1 MKSISSLHTRI
12 VLIAFLLTLSFPQCT
27 QAQLAPEPIKKR
39 IGTQL
44 DHWHKAAAEA
54 RLSDYFS
61 LMSRDMIFIG
71 TDATE
76 HWNYDAFYAFCKPYF
91 EKGKT
96 WHFTTVQRHIYYHP
110 QRQMV
115 WFDELLDTQMKL
127 CRGSGVWR
135 KEKGE
140 WKLVQYVLSMT
151 IPNEHTQA
159 VVKIKAPH
167 EDSLKLIIK

>member
-1 MKSISSLHTRI
+1 MNIMSALYNRV
-12 VLIAFLLTLSFPQCT
+12 VLLSFGLLLSSPQWT
-27 QAQLAPEPIKKR
+27 KAQLAPAPLQSI
-39 IGTQL
+39 INTQL
-44 DHWHKAAAEA
+44 DSWHKAAAEA
-54 RLSDYFS
+54 RLNDYFM

-96 WHFTTVQRHIYYHP
+96 WHFRAVQRHIYYHP
-110 QRQMV
+110 KSQMV

-135 KEKGE
+135 KEKGQ
-140 WKLVQYVLSMT
+140 WKLAQYVLSMT
-151 IPNEHTQA
+151 IPNENTKE
-159 VVKIKAPH
+159 VVKVKAPH
-167 EDSLKLIIK
+167 EDSLMLRMK